1 MTFVI
6 SWRRDKGAYQSPS
19 GARARTTEGDPA
31 SRLAQYAMERGSMGW
46 SSMFWATFKR
56 SQNPMAL
63 LDDRRSCVEVN
74 GAMVR
79 ATGRGRKALVG
90 VPAWTFVKEGPRA
103 TQREWRAMIE
113 GGDFLGETELVAADG
128 TVLGVHYAAHPAT
141 VGGRRLMLFVCLE
154 VARHGRHRRANRE
167 NGERTVSLSAREQEI
182 VHLVAL
188 GYTSH
193 EIADELHIAHDT
205 VRTHVRNAQTKL
217 GARSRAQLVAI
228 ALADGHNSGARN

>member
-1 MTFVI
+1 
-6 SWRRDKGAYQSPS
+6 
-19 GARARTTEGDPA
+19 
-31 SRLAQYAMERGSMGW
+31 MGW
-46 SSMFWATFKR
+46 SSLFWTTFKR

-63 LDDRRSCVEVN
+63 LDEGRRCVEVN
-74 GAMVR
+74 GALVR

-90 VPAWTFVKEGPRA
+90 VPSWTFVKEGPRA
-103 TQREWRAMIE
+103 TEREWRAMIG
-113 GGDFLGETELVAADG
+113 GGDFFGETELVAADG

-141 VGGRRLMLFVCLE
+141 VAGERVVLFVCLE
-154 VARHGRHRRANRE
+154 VARHGRFRRGNGRD
-167 NGERTVSLSAREQEI
+167 GERTARLSAREQEI

-193 EIADELHIAHDT
+193 EIADKLHIAHDT

-228 ALADGHNSGARN
+228 ALAEGHNSDTDN

>member
-1 MTFVI
+1 
-6 SWRRDKGAYQSPS
+6 
-19 GARARTTEGDPA
+19 
-31 SRLAQYAMERGSMGW
+31 MGW
-46 SSMFWATFKR
+46 SSLFWTTFKR
-56 SQNPMAL
+56 SHNPMAL
-63 LDDRRSCVEVN
+63 LDESRRCVEVN

-103 TQREWRAMIE
+103 TDREWRAMIG
-113 GGDFLGETELVAADG
+113 GGDFFGETELVAADG
-128 TVLGVHYAAHPAT
+128 AVLGVHYAAHPAT
-141 VGGRRLMLFVCLE
+141 VAGKRVILFVCLE
-154 VARHGRHRRANRE
+154 VARHGRFRRGDRE
-167 NGERTVSLSAREQEI
+167 NGEGTVSLSAREQEI

-228 ALADGHNSGARN
+228 TLAEGHNSGAHN